1 MSIANRFLALLIL
14 SFFALV
20 IALGTIALAQEKH
33 HGHPAKDMP
42 IHERFYSNWMMPDN
56 RGVSCC
62 HNEDC
67 APAEAFRK
75 DGKWFAR
82 KEGTGGAY
90 SEIPPQK
97 VETERDSPDGRSH
110 LCERRYGT
118 SAGVPTVFC
127 FIPGAGG

>member
-1 MSIANRFLALLIL
+1 MDTAERWLALAAISLVVLCSLI
-14 SFFALV
+14 FFPAF
-20 IALGTIALAQEKH
+20 AQEEH

-62 HNEDC
+62 HKEDC

-110 LCERRYGT
+110 LCERRYGL

-127 FIPGAGG
+127 FIPGSGS